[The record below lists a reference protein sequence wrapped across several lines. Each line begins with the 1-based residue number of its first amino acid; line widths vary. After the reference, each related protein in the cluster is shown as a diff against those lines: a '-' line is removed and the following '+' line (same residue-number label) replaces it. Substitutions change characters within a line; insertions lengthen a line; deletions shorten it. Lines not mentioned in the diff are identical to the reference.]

1 MNSDNAD
8 LQSILDCHR
17 IRHTESHPIAL
28 KNLGCLNRRN
38 VKELIHFILKA
49 VILGSYAPNC
59 GKGEFKK
66 KNLSCTS
73 QQTLE
78 ERVAPGNSR

>member
-59 GKGEFKK
+59 GKGELK
-66 KNLSCTS
+66 KNLSC